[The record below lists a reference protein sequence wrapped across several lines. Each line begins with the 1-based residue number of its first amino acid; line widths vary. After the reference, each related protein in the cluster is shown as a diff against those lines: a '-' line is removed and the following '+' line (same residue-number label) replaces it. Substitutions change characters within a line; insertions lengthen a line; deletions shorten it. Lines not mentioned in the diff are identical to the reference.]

1 MRSGL
6 YPRLTVVSLAL
17 LSVTL
22 VVFGVL
28 NFQQRGRYQHPDD
41 GVTWVDSAKGVTAW
55 IVEPG
60 GPGERA
66 GIREGDRLLAMDGRA
81 IASAEDAAREVFRQ
95 GVWARTTYELQRGS
109 ENYQTLVVIAP
120 QDASGSARHILEI
133 VGLIYLFIGTFILIR
148 RWSAPKSLHFYVFCL
163 ASFVLYTFAYTG
175 KLNLFDW
182 TIYWLNVV
190 ALILQ
195 PALFLHFCLT
205 FPDHSEA
212 ERARTRLSR
221 WVYLP
226 GAILLVVHVLIAEE
240 ILTLSIPLATT
251 RWRWML
257 DRMEMIYL
265 AVYFVA
271 GAFVLLH
278 AYRRA
283 EVPLIKQQLKWVTR
297 GAFLS
302 IVPFAGLYAVPYFL
316 GFIPVPWM
324 KLSVL
329 SLIFLPLTFGYAI
342 VRYRLMDVDIIFQR
356 GIAYTLATAT
366 IVGLFFGFIALFADL
381 FRTTFPST
389 SRPGWIL
396 AIILTAFLFHPL
408 VNWIQARLERFFNA
422 ERYDYRR
429 TLLESVRELSSE
441 RHLDHLLDQVTSRLA
456 ETLGVDRVAV
466 FLANETGGFRLVKSR
481 GIAYPGRL
489 NLSFLDPQ
497 RPELEKGYLF
507 FDSVKRVYDLP
518 ASAQATIEQLDLH
531 YYLPFKV
538 KERTLGYLGL
548 GKTRQGD
555 FLSSEDV
562 DLLQT
567 TTSTVA
573 IALENAR
580 LYESLEL
587 EARQVQQLRDYSENI
602 IESVSLGL
610 LASNLEQKVESWNSG
625 MEKLYGLPRA
635 AILGKR
641 LDEIFPTEL
650 LAELAQD
657 GQPRRT
663 LNLYKFPL
671 RTADGRH
678 LIVNLSSTPLFGKDN
693 EVIGR
698 LLIFNDITER
708 VNLESQLIQAEKL
721 SSIGLLA
728 AGVAHEV
735 NTPLAVIASQAQ
747 LLMRQEVADES
758 QSRIIDKIIKQSF
771 RASEIVNHL
780 LKFSRVSD
788 SEHVELD
795 LNKLIRETLSLV
807 DPMLRASK
815 ITLNAQLSPSV
826 PPVYGNQGKLQQV
839 FMNLIMNAR
848 DAMPRGGEL
857 TLATEC
863 ENSTVH
869 VEVTDNGVGIPPDHL
884 TKIFD
889 PFFTTKGTSRGTGL
903 GLAVTYGI
911 IREHSGKIQVQS
923 AVGMGTTFKLEF
935 PTARKAV
942 NVV

>member
-1 MRSGL
+1 MSSSLSLRF
-6 YPRLTVVSLAL
+6 TTVSLAL
-17 LSVTL
+17 LSLTL

-28 NFQQRGRYQHPDD
+28 NFQQRSQYQLPDD
-41 GVTWVDSAKGVTAW
+41 GVSWVDSAEGVTAW
-55 IVEPG
+55 IVERG

-66 GIREGDRLLAMDGRA
+66 GIREGDRLQAINGKPVARA
-81 IASAEDAAREVFRQ
+81 VGAAREIFRQ
-95 GVWARTTYELQRGS
+95 GVWA
-109 ENYQTLVVIAP
+109 LVSYDLVRSGERFQASVVVAS
-120 QDASGSARHILEI
+120 QETSGSVRHFLEV
-133 VGLIYLFIGTFILIR
+133 VGLIYLFIGTFILVR

-163 ASFVLYTFAYTG
+163 SSFVLYTFSYTG

-195 PALFLHFCLT
+195 PTLFLHFCLT
-205 FPDHSEA
+205 FPDHSDQ
-212 ERARTRLSR
+212 ARDRGRLAR
-221 WVYLP
+221 LIYLP
-226 GAILLVVHVLIAEE
+226 GAVLLSLHVLVATG
-240 ILTLSIPLATT
+240 ILTLSLPLVTT
-251 RWRWML
+251 RWIL
-257 DRMEMIYL
+257 DRIEMVYL
-265 AVYFVA
+265 AAYFVA
-271 GAFVLLH
+271 GAFILLRS
-278 AYRRA
+278 YRRA
-283 EVPLIKQQLKWVTR
+283 DVPLIKQQLKWVTR
-297 GAFLS
+297 GAFLA
-302 IVPFAGLYAVPYFL
+302 IVPFAAFYAVPYFL
-316 GFIPVPWM
+316 GFVPTPWM

-329 SLIFLPLTFGYAI
+329 SLILLPLTFGYAI

-356 GIAYTLATAT
+356 GIAYTLATAA
-366 IVGLFFGFIALFADL
+366 IVGLFFGVIALFADL

-389 SRPGWIL
+389 TRPGWIL

-408 VNWIQARLERFFNA
+408 VNWIQARLDRFFNR

-429 TLLESVRELSSE
+429 TLLESARELTSE
-441 RHLDHLLDQVTSRLA
+441 RHLDRLLDQVTSRLA

-466 FLANETGGFRLVKSR
+466 FLADDFRKFRLAKSR
-481 GIAYPGRL
+481 GLAYPGKL
-489 NLSFLDPQ
+489 DLSFLDPG

-507 FDSVKRVYDLP
+507 FDSIKRVFDVSP
-518 ASAQATIEQLDLH
+518 AAQATIEQLDLH

-567 TTSTVA
+567 MTSNVA

-580 LYESLEL
+580 LYESLER
-587 EARQVQQLRDYSENI
+587 EALQVQQLRDYSENI
-602 IESVSLGL
+602 IESISVGL
-610 LASNLEQKVESWNSG
+610 LACNLDHRVESWNSG
-625 MEKLYGLPRA
+625 MEKLYGVARSKA
-635 AILGKR
+635 MGRR
-641 LDEIFPTEL
+641 LEEIFPAEL

-657 GQPRRT
+657 SDPHRT
-663 LNLYKFPL
+663 LSLYKFPL

-678 LIVNLSSTPLFGKDN
+678 LIVNVSTTPLVGKEN

-708 VNLESQLIQAEKL
+708 VNLENQLVQSEKL

-747 LLMRQEVADES
+747 MLMRQGSADES
-758 QSRIIDKIIKQSF
+758 QARILDKIIKQSF

-780 LKFSRVSD
+780 LKFSRVSG
-788 SEHVELD
+788 SEFEELD
-795 LNKLIRETLSLV
+795 LNKVIRETLSLV

-815 ITLNAQLSPSV
+815 ISLNAQLSTSV
-826 PPVYGNQGKLQQV
+826 PPVYGNHGKLQQV

-863 ENSTVH
+863 ENSSVH
-869 VEVTDNGVGIPPDHL
+869 VEISDSGVGIPPDHL

-889 PFFTTKGTSRGTGL
+889 PFFTTKATSRGTGL

-911 IREHSGKIQVQS
+911 IREHSGKIQVES
-923 AVGMGTTFKLEF
+923 AVGTGTTFKLEF